1 MQYCTNNVGGLT
13 VKLLSKLFS
22 KVIILKKFNT
32 CCGTQIPWGK
42 SELYTITVPAGILQL
57 GQSSSHSRGLF
68 SALQQ
73 ILQNTETK
81 LARPHCHHGKFWY
94 HNIETKELC
103 SRKHSNEII

>member
-1 MQYCTNNVGGLT
+1 MGHKYLGANQNY
-13 VKLLSKLFS
+13 
-22 KVIILKKFNT
+22 
-32 CCGTQIPWGK
+32 
-42 SELYTITVPAGILQL
+42 SEEYTITVPAGILQL

-94 HNIETKELC
+94 HNIGTEELC
-103 SRKHSNEII
+103 SSSVVVITV